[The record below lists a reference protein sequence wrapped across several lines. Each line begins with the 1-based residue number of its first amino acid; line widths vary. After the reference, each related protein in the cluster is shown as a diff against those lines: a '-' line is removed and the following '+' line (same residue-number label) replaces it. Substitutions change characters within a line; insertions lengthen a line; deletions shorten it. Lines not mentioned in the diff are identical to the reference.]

1 MKKVRA
7 KFWVDSIENRDEHGD
22 LKVLKMSACTSE
34 EGDGKDFTPYT
45 PWGDIEMGIDGKVPA
60 AEFFEE
66 GEIYYVEFVK
76 INKDDIE

>member
-1 MKKVRA
+1 MERVRA
-7 KFWVDSIENRDEHGD
+7 KFWVDSIEQLNEYDNKTIK
-22 LKVLKMSACTSE
+22 LSACTSE

-45 PWGDIEMGIDGKVPA
+45 PWGDLQMGITGNVPA

-76 INKDDIE
+76 VSK

>member
-1 MKKVRA
+1 MERVRA
-7 KFWVDSIENRDEHGD
+7 KFWVDSIEQLNEYDNKTIK
-22 LKVLKMSACTSE
+22 LSACTSE

-45 PWGDIEMGIDGKVPA
+45 PWGNLQMGITGNVPA

-76 INKDDIE
+76 VSK

>member
-1 MKKVRA
+1 MERVRA
-7 KFWVDSIENRDEHGD
+7 KFWVDTISTDEYEN
-22 LKVLKMSACTSE
+22 KILKMSACTSE

-45 PWGDIEMGIDGKVPA
+45 PWGNLEMGITGDVPA

-76 INKDDIE
+76 VKK